1 MIEKRYMYSHKQDRT
16 LPGCNIMYRYQE
28 RCVGIL
34 IAQNLK
40 YKDARY
46 ERLTVLQTY
55 VTKQIMSA

>member
-16 LPGCNIMYRYQE
+16 LPGCNIIYRYQE

-46 ERLTVLQTY
+46 ERLT
-55 VTKQIMSA
+55 A